1 MDYKNTLNLPRTDFP
16 MKADLV
22 AREPQRLQKW
32 EQAGLYGRIQAA
44 RAGAQKF
51 VLHDGPPFANGD
63 VHIGTA
69 LNKIL
74 KDIVVKYKSARG
86 FNAPYVPGWDCHGLP
101 IEHKVSQELRKA
113 GGAKVGGAGGVAD
126 GGAGVP
132 PAAGSAGVSPAATF
146 DAAIIRNACDA
157 YARKYI
163 DIQRTQFKRLGVLGD
178 WENPYLTLNKEYEAD
193 ELRLFADIV
202 EKGFVYRGKK
212 PVYWSIPCRT
222 ALAEAEVEYQ
232 EHISPSVFVKF
243 RVKGEPN
250 TFILIWTT
258 TPWTLPANLA
268 VAFNSTF
275 SYSLVHVGTTGES
288 YIVSTMLLGALAE
301 KCGWDYQIVR
311 SIEGTEL
318 AGCEYEHPFC
328 NRTGRLFAGDAF
340 VTNDTGTGFVHIAPG
355 HGLEDYNLGRQV
367 GLPIYSPVD
376 DDGRLAATNDLPPD
390 QQIGP
395 ELAGKS
401 ILEKGDGRSEANE
414 AVLALLREKERLV
427 HSEPYA
433 HSYPFCWRSKTPVI
447 FRAMDQWFIRIDH
460 QLPEWATE
468 LDVPAAIAFEQGDRG
483 ETMTGFDALKHSQTA
498 VAIGTLRHKALFT
511 IEADVQW
518 VPDWG
523 KNRIDGAVKTRPDWC
538 ISRQR
543 TWGVPIPAFY
553 DAQGGAILDAA
564 VVRNVAG
571 LVEKHGSNIWFEKPA
586 AELWSLVKPAN
597 WSGADAVTKSQD
609 TLDVWIDSGSSS
621 RCVIARRPELRGV
634 DKPFQCD
641 VYLEGSDQHRGWF
654 QSSLLLSLAGNGAAP
669 YKTVL
674 THGFMVDADREKI
687 SKSKQSGYEKPQTA
701 EAYVKKYGADVVR
714 LWVASQDYRNDIV
727 VSEER
732 INKVGETYRGIRNAL
747 RYQLSN
753 LYDFHPAHHAVA
765 ERSLTGLDRWI
776 LNEFGKLERDVL
788 AAYDRFEFHVVY
800 QRVSQFVAVELSAQY
815 HDLVKDR
822 LYTDAANSPRRRSTQ
837 TALHVLV
844 TGLCRLLAPI
854 LAFTADEAWEF
865 VPAIAHESVHE
876 EVIAPA
882 NFSISPEEERDW
894 AELFALRERVLPE
907 LEKARQAKLIG
918 KSLEA
923 KIVMGGKPEQLG
935 AAQRHSDAFRELLNV
950 SQLELREGA
959 GDFSVTVAQ
968 ADGAKCGRCWH
979 CETDVGTHAEHPTLC
994 GRCVDAV
1001 RLAIS

>member
-1 MDYKNTLNLPRTDFP
+1 MALDAGQQDSGFIAFGGQKTRCAAACEPENSRLVSMDYKNTLNLPRTDFP

-32 EQAGLYGRIQAA
+32 EQAGLYGRIQTA
-44 RAGAQKF
+44 RASAKKF

-86 FNAPYVPGWDCHGLP
+86 FSAPYVPGWDCHGLP

-113 GGAKVGGAGGVAD
+113 GAAAGGAT
-126 GGAGVP
+126 
-132 PAAGSAGVSPAATF
+132 TF

-311 SIEGTEL
+311 SIEGAEL

-328 NRTGRLFAGDAF
+328 NRIGKLFAGDTF
-340 VTNDTGTGFVHIAPG
+340 VTNDTGTGFVHVAPG
-355 HGLEDYNLGRQV
+355 HGMEDYNLGRQV

-376 DDGRLAATNDLPPD
+376 DDGRLATNNDLPLD
-390 QQIGP
+390 QQIGA
-395 ELAGKS
+395 ELIGKS
-401 ILEKGDGRSEANE
+401 ILEKGDGKSEANE

-447 FRAMDQWFIRIDH
+447 FRAMDQWFIKIDH
-460 QLPEWATE
+460 AGFRGQALAE
-468 LDVPAAIAFEQGDRG
+468 IDRV
-483 ETMTGFDALKHSQTA
+483 K
-498 VAIGTLRHKALFT
+498 
-511 IEADVQW
+511 W

-523 KNRIDGAVKTRPDWC
+523 VNRIKGAVESRPDWC

-553 DAQGGAILDAA
+553 DAQGSPILDAA
-564 VVRNVAG
+564 VVRNVAA
-571 LVEKHGSNIWFEKPA
+571 LVEQHGSNVWFEKPA
-586 AELWSLVKPAN
+586 AELWSLVRPAN
-597 WSGADAVTKSQD
+597 WSGPEAAAKSQD

-621 RCVIARRPELRGV
+621 RSVLMRRPELSHSASRTPHSAF
-634 DKPFQCD
+634 DWQAD

-669 YKTVL
+669 YRTVL

-701 EAYVKKYGADVVR
+701 ESYVKKNGAEILR
-714 LWVASQDYRNDIV
+714 LWVSSQD
-727 VSEER
+727 
-732 INKVGETYRGIRNAL
+732 
-747 RYQLSN
+747 
-753 LYDFHPAHHAVA
+753 
-765 ERSLTGLDRWI
+765 
-776 LNEFGKLERDVL
+776 
-788 AAYDRFEFHVVY
+788 
-800 QRVSQFVAVELSAQY
+800 
-815 HDLVKDR
+815 
-822 LYTDAANSPRRRSTQ
+822 
-837 TALHVLV
+837 
-844 TGLCRLLAPI
+844 
-854 LAFTADEAWEF
+854 
-865 VPAIAHESVHE
+865 
-876 EVIAPA
+876 
-882 NFSISPEEERDW
+882 
-894 AELFALRERVLPE
+894 
-907 LEKARQAKLIG
+907 
-918 KSLEA
+918 
-923 KIVMGGKPEQLG
+923 
-935 AAQRHSDAFRELLNV
+935 
-950 SQLELREGA
+950 
-959 GDFSVTVAQ
+959 
-968 ADGAKCGRCWH
+968 
-979 CETDVGTHAEHPTLC
+979 
-994 GRCVDAV
+994 
-1001 RLAIS
+1001 